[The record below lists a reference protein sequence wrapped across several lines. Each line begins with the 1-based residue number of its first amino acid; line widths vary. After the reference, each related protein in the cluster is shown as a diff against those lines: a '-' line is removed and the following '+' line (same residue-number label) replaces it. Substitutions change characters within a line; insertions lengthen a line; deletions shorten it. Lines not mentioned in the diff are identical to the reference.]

1 MGKKKV
7 QKKRLKENQEALRKT
22 AEAIEI
28 KENTMQDVNLN
39 ELNKFEKIK
48 KFRDLENVI
57 ITYGDNEK
65 DKFKD
70 FQEMYD
76 LINNEIEVQDKKNG
90 YTLKKIKLFIFY
102 LINL

>member
-1 MGKKKV
+1 MGKKNLE
-7 QKKRLKENQEALRKT
+7 KKAKRGFGILEQNQVEV
-22 AEAIEI
+22 IEI
-28 KENTMQDVNLN
+28 KENKENKENKELSMQDVNLN

-48 KFRDLENVI
+48 KFRDFENVI

-76 LINNEIEVQDKKNG
+76 LINNKIEVQDK
-90 YTLKKIKLFIFY
+90 
-102 LINL
+102 